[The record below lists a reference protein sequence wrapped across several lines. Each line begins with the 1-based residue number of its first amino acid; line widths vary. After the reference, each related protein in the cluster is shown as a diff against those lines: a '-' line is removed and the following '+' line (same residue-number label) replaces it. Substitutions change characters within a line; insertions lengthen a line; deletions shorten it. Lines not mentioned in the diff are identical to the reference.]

1 MNDSAKLVE
10 ALRSALRENERLR
23 KLADDLVPAQDEA
36 VAIVGTGCRY
46 GGGVNSAAGLWD
58 LIAGEADAVSAAPAD
73 RGWRPGAAGP
83 GAFLDRAAGF
93 DAGFFGISPREALGM
108 DPQQRLGLECA
119 WEALEQAGI
128 DPLSLKGS
136 ATAVFF
142 GSSLHDY
149 AQRVRGVP
157 ELEGLLATGNAAAVL
172 SGRVSYALGLEGPA
186 ATIDTAC
193 SSSLVALHLAVHALR
208 RGECSLALVGGA
220 TIMATEDMFVEFG
233 RQGGLAPDGRCK
245 AFGAGADGTGWG
257 EGVGV
262 LVVERLSDAERA
274 GHEVLAVV
282 KGSAV
287 NQDGASNG
295 LTAPN
300 GPAQQRVIRQA
311 LADAGLTA
319 GDVDVVEAHGTGTKL
334 GDPIEAQALLATY
347 GQGRDGDPLW
357 LGSVKSN
364 LGHTQAAAG
373 VAGLL
378 KMVEAMRH
386 GVLPKTLHA
395 DEPSPHVDWSA
406 GEVRLLDEARPWP
419 AGDRPR
425 RAAISSFGVSGTN
438 AHVILEQA
446 PEREPAPAAGATD
459 AVVPWVLSAR
469 GAGGLAR
476 QARRLAAAAEG
487 RSPADVGWSLATT
500 RAALEERAVVIG
512 TDPAAMLTDL
522 DEAVSGTARDQTGVV
537 FVFPGQGSQ
546 WPGMG
551 RELWASSPVFAEAMD
566 ECAAVLDGLTD
577 WSLREILHAGA
588 GTPQAAELERVDVV
602 QPALCAMMIS
612 LSRLWDSYGVRPD
625 VVLGHSQGE
634 VAAACVAGILT
645 LEEALTVA
653 VTRSRLLTRLAG
665 SGGMLSVQAGLADLE
680 PLLEGVNVAAVNGPT
695 STVLSGTVAELEA
708 AAARCEE
715 AGLRARM
722 VPVDYASH
730 SPQVAPIRDELVA
743 ALSGLAPRAGD
754 ITFHS
759 TVTGGALDGTR
770 LDAEYWFRNMR
781 EPVRFGD
788 GVADLAGQ
796 GFGCFVEVSAHPVLT
811 MAVSD
816 TPAAKDAVIAGTLRR
831 DDGGRDRFLR
841 SAAEL
846 WVRGVGVRWA
856 AAFGGARRVPLP
868 TYAFEHR
875 DYWAEPVRT
884 VAEAAG
890 PAAGDWRYR
899 VNWKTV
905 EPEPAP
911 GGPVTRWA
919 VVPPNGDR
927 AWIDAV
933 LDALRADGDVV
944 EIEVGPDGDRA
955 GLGKRLPDG
964 DPGAVV
970 SLLGAAPDWAGDGV
984 ARAWTSTVLLA
995 QALWDRGVEA
1005 PLWCVTRN
1013 AVSALPDDTVDPVA
1027 AGLWGLGR
1035 VIGLEHPRG
1044 WGGLVDLPTEPDEQS
1059 AQRLI
1064 WALRAAGHE
1073 DQLAV
1078 RRSRVLAR
1086 RLVRDR
1092 AAAETTRERPGEG
1105 AVLVTGGA
1113 GGIGVRLAR
1122 WLAGRGETEIV
1133 LAGRSAER
1141 SGPAAALRD
1150 EIDARVELVN
1160 CDVTDPAAV
1169 AALRDDLLSRGLSV
1183 RSVYHAAGVV
1193 DSVPVEQ
1200 TDVTD
1205 WPRVCA
1211 AKVAGA
1217 RNLDEVF
1224 GDELAEFVAFS
1235 SNAGVW
1241 GSAGQSA
1248 YATAN
1253 AYLDGFAVARRARG
1267 RHALSVAWGAW
1278 DEVGMATGDAAREL
1292 ARFGVNAMAPDDSLG
1307 VLGGALDA
1315 DETFVAVADVDW
1327 ARFAETYTAARPR
1340 PLLEEIPEAVA
1351 ALPDPVGDSALVD
1364 ELASLTRAERGEH
1377 LLRLVTTQAGAA
1389 LGYRKDE
1396 ALPADKSFRDLGFDS
1411 VTAVDL
1417 RNRLAPVTGLALPAT
1432 LVFDHP
1438 TASALAGH
1446 LHHELFPAATPD
1458 TVHTDLDAMEEALAE
1473 LRKDSEH
1480 RTALGPIAQ
1489 RLRRLADRMTDE
1501 NEDVPAEGGDL
1512 DSASADEM
1520 LSLLHKEFGRQ

>member
-1 MNDSAKLVE
+1 MSDSAKLVE

-23 KLADDLVPAQDEA
+23 KLTEDMVPAKDEP
-36 VAIVGTGCRY
+36 VVIVGTGCRF

-58 LIAGEADAVSAAPAD
+58 LVAREADAVTAAPAD
-73 RGWRPGAAGP
+73 RGWRAGAGP
-83 GAFLDRAAGF
+83 GVFLDRAGGF
-93 DAGFFGISPREALGM
+93 DAGFFGISPREALAM

-136 ATAVFF
+136 ATAVYF

-149 AQRVRGVP
+149 AQRVRGAP
-157 ELEGLLATGNAAAVL
+157 ELEGLLATGNAPAVL
-172 SGRVSYALGLEGPA
+172 SGRVAYALGLEGA
-186 ATIDTAC
+186 AVTMDTAC
-193 SSSLVALHLAVHALR
+193 SSSLVALHLAANALR

-220 TIMATEDMFVEFG
+220 TIMASDDMFVEFG

-245 AFGAGADGTGWG
+245 AFGDGADGTGWG

-282 KGSAV
+282 RGTAV

-311 LADAGLTA
+311 LADAGLTPA
-319 GDVDVVEAHGTGTKL
+319 DVDVVEAHGTGTKL

-347 GQGRDGDPLW
+347 GQGRDDDRPLW

-378 KMVEAMRH
+378 KMVEAMRN

-395 DEPSPHVDWSA
+395 DEPSSHVDWSA
-406 GEVRLLDEARPWP
+406 GGVRLLDEARPWP
-419 AGDRPR
+419 SGDRPR
-425 RAAISSFGVSGTN
+425 RAGVSSFGVSGTN
-438 AHVILEQA
+438 AHVILEQGPA
-446 PEREPAPAAGATD
+446 LVREPAGETRD
-459 AVVPWVLSAR
+459 TVVPWVLSAR
-469 GAGGLAR
+469 GPGGLAR
-476 QARRLAAAAEG
+476 QARRLAVAAENA
-487 RSPADVGWSLATT
+487 SPADIGWSLATT
-500 RAALEERAVVIG
+500 RAALEERAVLIG
-512 TDPAAMLTDL
+512 TDPGAMLADVG
-522 DEAVSGTARDQTGVV
+522 DAVTGTARDQTGVV

-546 WPGMG
+546 WAGMG
-551 RELWASSPVFAEAMD
+551 RELWASSPVFGEAMD

-577 WSLREILHAGA
+577 WSLRDVLHAEA

-602 QPALCAMMIS
+602 QPALCAVMIS
-612 LSRLWDSYGVRPD
+612 LARLWDAYGVRPD

-634 VAAACVAGILT
+634 VAAACVAGVLT
-645 LEEALTVA
+645 LEEALNVA
-653 VTRSRLLTRLAG
+653 VTRSRLLTGLAG

-743 ALSGLAPRAGD
+743 ALAGLRPRAGD
-754 ITFHS
+754 VTFHS
-759 TVTGGALDGTR
+759 TVTGGTLDGTR

-781 EPVRFGD
+781 ERVGFGD
-788 GVADLAGQ
+788 AIADLAGQ
-796 GFGCFVEVSAHPVLT
+796 GFGCFVEISAHPVLT
-811 MAVSD
+811 MAISD
-816 TPAAKDAVIAGTLRR
+816 TPAARDAVIAGTLRR
-831 DDGGRDRFLR
+831 DDGGRARFLR

-846 WVRGVGVRWA
+846 WVGGVDVRWA
-856 AAFGGARRVPLP
+856 AAFEGARRIPLP

-875 DYWAEPVRT
+875 DYWAEPVAAALT
-884 VAEAAG
+884 AG
-890 PAAGDWRYR
+890 PATDDWRYR
-899 VNWKTV
+899 VSWKAV

-911 GGPVTRWA
+911 GGPVSRWA
-919 VVPPNGDR
+919 VVPVGGDR
-927 AWIDAV
+927 TWIDAV
-933 LDALRADGDVV
+933 LNALRADGDVAEV
-944 EIEVGPDGDRA
+944 EVGPDTDRV
-955 GLGKRLPDG
+955 GLLKSLPDG
-964 DPGAVV
+964 EAGAVV
-970 SLLGAAPDWAGDGV
+970 SLLGAAPDWAGSGV
-984 ARAWTSTVLLA
+984 ASAWSSTILLA

-1005 PLWCVTRN
+1005 PLWCVTRD
-1013 AVSALPDDTVDPVA
+1013 AVAALPDDTVDPVQS
-1027 AGLWGLGR
+1027 GLWGLGR

-1044 WGGLVDLPTEPDEQS
+1044 WGGLIDLPPEPDEQS
-1059 AQRLI
+1059 AKHLI
-1064 WALRAAGHE
+1064 LALRAAGTE

-1078 RRSRVLAR
+1078 RKSRVFAR

-1092 AAAETTRERPGEG
+1092 AAAEAVRDRPGEG
-1105 AVLVTGGA
+1105 AVLVTGGT
-1113 GGIGVRLAR
+1113 GGIGIRLAR
-1122 WLAGRGETEIV
+1122 WLATRGETEIV
-1133 LAGRSAER
+1133 LVSRSAER
-1141 SGPAAALRD
+1141 SESASALRD
-1150 EIDARVELVN
+1150 ELDVRVESIA

-1169 AALRDDLLSRGLSV
+1169 AALRDDLLARGLSV

-1193 DSVPVEQ
+1193 DSVPVER
-1200 TDVTD
+1200 TDLAD

-1217 RNLDEVF
+1217 LNLEEVF
-1224 GDELAEFVAFS
+1224 GGELAEFVAFS

-1248 YATAN
+1248 YAAAN
-1253 AYLDGFAVARRARG
+1253 AYLDGFAEARRARG
-1267 RHALSVAWGAW
+1267 HHALSVAWGAW

-1292 ARFGVNAMAPDDSLG
+1292 SRFGVRPMAPEDSLG
-1307 VLGGALDA
+1307 VLGDALDA

-1327 ARFAETYTAARPR
+1327 PRFAETFTAARAR
-1340 PLLEEIPEAVA
+1340 PLLQEIPEAVA
-1351 ALPDPVGDSALVD
+1351 ALPDPVAGPGLAD

-1417 RNRLAPVTGLALPAT
+1417 RNRLAPATGLALPAT

-1438 TASALAGH
+1438 TATALAGH

-1501 NEDVPAEGGDL
+1501 NDDVPAKGGDL